1 MTPQARLTI
10 DLDAL
15 AANLAVLR
23 AQAPGAE
30 AAAVVKADGYGL
42 GAVPV
47 ARRLWAEGVRT
58 FFVARLSEGEALRAG
73 LGPDRPA
80 AIMVLDGLTP
90 GSGPRI
96 VAADLTPVLAS
107 LPQVGA
113 AAAFAARLGRF
124 LPCALHVDTGMN
136 RQGLTLDEA
145 QALALSPDRLRGLDV
160 TLLVSHLG
168 SATEPDHPR
177 NALQLE
183 RFKAVRALFPQVRA
197 SFSASAGVFLGEAYR
212 FDQVRCGVSLF
223 GGGPEERPDARLRA
237 VATFEA
243 PILDI
248 RNVAPGEFLG
258 YGSSVVAER
267 PMRLAI
273 LGAGYADGLIRAAK
287 GADAWF
293 AGAPRRIVIVTMDL
307 IGIDLGEA
315 QAGVGD
321 MVELMGP
328 HALID
333 DLARA
338 AGTVAHECLT
348 RLNPRGPRIYL
359 GEA

>member
-1 MTPQARLTI
+1 
-10 DLDAL
+10 
-15 AANLAVLR
+15 
-23 AQAPGAE
+23 
-30 AAAVVKADGYGL
+30 
-42 GAVPV
+42 
-47 ARRLWAEGVRT
+47 
-58 FFVARLSEGEALRAG
+58 
-73 LGPDRPA
+73 
-80 AIMVLDGLTP
+80 
-90 GSGPRI
+90 
-96 VAADLTPVLAS
+96 
-107 LPQVGA
+107 
-113 AAAFAARLGRF
+113 
-124 LPCALHVDTGMN
+124 MN

-258 YGSSVVAER
+258 YGSSVVAEQ

-293 AGAPRRIVIVTMDL
+293 AGAHRRIVIVTMDL